1 MAISHKLL
9 GDGEYVLQHM
19 HEHIK
24 KILLN
29 IMATVLIVVAV
40 AVGLVFMPDSVLPWG
55 QWVLGILGIV
65 LVIIVF
71 LIPWIKWITTTFT
84 ITNRRIIT
92 RTGVLNKRG
101 HDIPLSRISNVAY
114 DRSLLDRIFGCGTLV
129 LETSA
134 DSPLSLHDIPHVE
147 QVHVELTNMLF
158 AADREAALDNAAS
171 SE

>member
-1 MAISHKLL
+1 MSISHKIL
-9 GDGEYVLQHM
+9 GDNEHVIQHM
-19 HEHIK
+19 REHMK

-29 IMATVLIVVAV
+29 IVAAVLIVAAM

-55 QWVLGILGIV
+55 QWTLGILSVV

-71 LIPWIKWITTTFT
+71 LIPWLKWLTTTFT

-92 RTGVLNKRG
+92 RRGIFNKRG

-114 DRSLLDRIFGCGTLV
+114 ERSLLDRIFGCGTLV

-134 DSPLSLHDIPHVE
+134 DSPLALHDIPHVE
-147 QVHVELTNMLF
+147 QVHVQLTNILF
-158 AADREAALDNAAS
+158 AADQTQALTDD
-171 SE
+171 E